1 MLEAHVVRVRRRLAA
16 IPASCAPA
24 TGHSCLRTRRV
35 SEFSTI
41 PGQTTDE
48 TDPRLGEVHVI
59 LLSHAHVDHIGGSRP
74 SRGGGTCA
82 APAVGAANSNSNV
95 ATIAAA
101 KNAAIMT
108 ANEVNIFLAAKV
120 QAIRGGSTPACLTGG
135 LENEITVP
143 TSSPCTAT
151 LGVGGVRTVRR
162 GGASASVRITGV
174 QATHSNTIPPA
185 LIDPPGL
192 PPGISAYGGVAEG
205 FVVRFTNGLTAYL
218 TGDTGMFD
226 DMGQVISRFY
236 KPNLMVINMGPGGNG
251 PNSIG
256 PEDAGTVVLDLVRP
270 TTVMPSHVGEQATS
284 GGKVLGNTWTERFT
298 RNVRDFADV
307 VLPVSDVTLCVRSDC
322 PNRAASP
329 ATTRRRRARGSRRP
343 APPSTSGWRVAP
355 PRSRSPR
362 SGSASGRSS

>member
-1 MLEAHVVRVRRRLAA
+1 MLNQPITHAPVCLTATVLVGSMLVAGTVHAQAVVKVTPIGSHSGELCARDRALLFEDPTGVRILYD
-16 IPASCAPA
+16 
-24 TGHSCLRTRRV
+24 
-35 SEFSTI
+35 

-74 SRGGGTCA
+74 SHGGGTCA
-82 APAVGAANSNSNV
+82 APTVGAANSNSNV

-120 QAIRGGSTPACLTGG
+120 QAIRGGSTPACLTSG

-143 TSSPCTAT
+143 SSSPCTAT

-162 GGASASVRITGV
+162 GGAPTSVQITGV

-192 PPGISAYGGVAEG
+192 PSGISAYGGVAEG

-218 TGDTGMFD
+218 TGDTGMFA

-256 PEDAGTVVLDLVRP
+256 PEDAGTVVLHLVRP

-284 GGKVLGNTWTERFT
+284 GGKLLGNTWTERFM
-298 RNVRDFADV
+298 RNVRDYTNV
-307 VLPVSDVTLCVRSDC
+307 VLPVSDVTLSFDGEGRCIGC
-322 PNRAASP
+322 PR
-329 ATTRRRRARGSRRP
+329 
-343 APPSTSGWRVAP
+343 
-355 PRSRSPR
+355 
-362 SGSASGRSS
+362 